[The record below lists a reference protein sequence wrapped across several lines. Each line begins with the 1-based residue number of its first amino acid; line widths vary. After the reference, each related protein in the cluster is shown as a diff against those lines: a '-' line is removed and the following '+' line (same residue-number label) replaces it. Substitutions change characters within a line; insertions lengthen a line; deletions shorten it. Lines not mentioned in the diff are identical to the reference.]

1 MEEKKQVPFP
11 KLYGCRRML
20 YRCCRML
27 YRCCR
32 ILLIA
37 CVALFSICLIP
48 LILTSPELNW
58 HIDNNIKQYARIYT
72 IPVNKESDIIAF
84 ICEHSRY
91 RSSVYTV
98 RPDGSHLRR
107 IRDHP
112 FESHTDL
119 TWAPDGIWMAMVV
132 KNHAYIIW
140 EDPKYEIYRM
150 RFDGLDAKRLTYN
163 HYREISPLWSQE
175 GASILYASI
184 RGLHQISANGH
195 EISQSG
201 AAYPSPFIWTSDRE
215 FFVGSLIP
223 DTANLGG
230 LDLELLGLEE
240 GVRIEWGSNG
250 EQTFYHTRFRFPD
263 RLYVFNVKTK
273 VQDFAVNMY
282 YISDA
287 QWSPNGKWISIVGK
301 RDEDDNDGEGL
312 YLFDVNTGFIRDFNE
327 SISKSI
333 GSTLSMLV
341 SWSPDSKWIAF
352 SRGYPDD
359 ALFKIKSD
367 GTALQ
372 KLVDLNCAISEV
384 SWSPK

>member
-1 MEEKKQVPFP
+1 MKEKKQVSFS

-20 YRCCRML
+20 YGCR
-27 YRCCR
+27 R

-37 CVALFSICLIP
+37 CVALFSICLAP

-58 HIDNNIKQYARIYT
+58 HIDNNIKQYAHIYT

-84 ICEHSRY
+84 ICEDSRY
-91 RSSVYTV
+91 RSSIYTV
-98 RPDGSHLRR
+98 HPDGSHLRR

-112 FESHTDL
+112 FESHTDI

-140 EDPKYEIYRM
+140 EDPKYEIYRI
-150 RFDGLDAKRLTYN
+150 RFDGLDSKRLTYN
-163 HYREISPLWSQE
+163 HYREFSPRWSQE
-175 GASILYASI
+175 GASILYTSI
-184 RGLHQISANGH
+184 RGLHQISASGH

-201 AAYPSPFIWTSDRE
+201 AAYPSSFIWTSDGE
-215 FFVGSLIP
+215 FFVDRYGSPIP
-223 DTANLGG
+223 HTANLGG
-230 LDLELLGLEE
+230 LDLELPGLEE
-240 GVRIEWGSNG
+240 GARIEWGWGSNG

-263 RLYVFNVKTK
+263 RLYVINVKTK

-282 YISDA
+282 TIYDA
-287 QWSPNGKWISIVGK
+287 QWSPNGKWISIVG
-301 RDEDDNDGEGL
+301 RRDDNDGESL

-333 GSTLSMLV
+333 GSTPSMLV
-341 SWSPDSKWIAF
+341 SWSPDSKWITF